1 MYMKER
7 EKTPRATI
15 VLVTRELYK
24 SFDEVVYAGNYLWIA
39 SRSNEHYLAG
49 FVNWL
54 QQVYDLPV
62 QLLTGNDDKLFYVGN
77 RGQAE
82 ALAKRFDGRCYWGGE
97 SAYDTPSMVWV
108 CEIDR
113 EPALSLQE
121 MLRNVEL
128 AMQE

>member
-1 MYMKER
+1 M
-7 EKTPRATI
+7 
-15 VLVTRELYK
+15 VTRELCR
-24 SFDEVVYAGNYLWIA
+24 SFDDVVYAGNYLWIA

-49 FVNWL
+49 FVNRL

-77 RGQAE
+77 KELAE
-82 ALAKRFDGRCYWGGE
+82 ALTKKFDGRCYWGGE
-97 SAYDTPSMVWV
+97 SAYDTSSMVWV

-113 EPALSLQE
+113 SPDSSLQE